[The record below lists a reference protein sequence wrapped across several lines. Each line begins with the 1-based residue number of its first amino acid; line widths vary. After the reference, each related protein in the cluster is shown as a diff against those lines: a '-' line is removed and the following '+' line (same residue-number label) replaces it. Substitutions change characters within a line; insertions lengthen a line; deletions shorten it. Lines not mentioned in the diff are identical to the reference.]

1 MRISANA
8 QHLSFSG
15 EFRSKEMEAAYLKFS
30 WLDIKS
36 VTRYALLITAFLC
49 MVFFIVDIM
58 SVGNQKAI
66 YYLLAVRL
74 LAVSVYLSA
83 AEYIHRKKQYF
94 AGYPYLMLFIKI
106 VIALNIWAL
115 AVLRQMPTAYL
126 AVNTILFTLFFY
138 QFMKGRLDFTI
149 GACAFMNLGSIVV
162 GYLYLNMIPTELIGS
177 FLLLIPLNTLGI
189 VIARSI
195 NRSKRSE
202 YIALMDFERINAE
215 KEKLIKKL
223 RSALAEVR
231 TLQGFL
237 PICARCHKIR
247 DDKGYWE
254 RIEVYIQDRTQAKF
268 SHGVCPD
275 CAEMLYGP
283 LLKKLPLKV
292 PGREPT

>member
-1 MRISANA
+1 
-8 QHLSFSG
+8 
-15 EFRSKEMEAAYLKFS
+15 MEAAYLKFS
-30 WLDIKS
+30 WVDIKS

-74 LAVSVYLSA
+74 LAVSVYFSA
-83 AEYIHRKKQYF
+83 AAYIHRSKQYF
-94 AGYPYLMLFIKI
+94 AGYPYLVLFIKI

-177 FLLLIPLNTLGI
+177 FLLLIPLNALGI

-275 CAEMLYGP
+275 CAEMLYGS
-283 LLKKLPLKV
+283 LLKKPPFKV
-292 PGREPT
+292 PGRKPT

>member
-1 MRISANA
+1 MLSTANA
-8 QHLSFSG
+8 RHLRFSG
-15 EFRSKEMEAAYLKFS
+15 EFRSKKMEGAYLKFS
-30 WLDIKS
+30 WTEIQS
-36 VTRYALLITAFLC
+36 VTRWALLVTAFLC

-58 SVGNQKAI
+58 SVGNQKTL

-74 LAVSVYLSA
+74 SAVSVYLSA
-83 AEYIHRKKQYF
+83 AEYIHRRKHYF
-94 AGYPYLMLFIKI
+94 AGYPYLVLCIKI

-115 AVLRQMPTAYL
+115 AILRQMPTAYL

-162 GYLYLNMIPTELIGS
+162 GYLFLNMVPTELIGS
-177 FLLLIPLNTLGI
+177 FLFLIPLNALGI
-189 VIARSI
+189 VIARSL
-195 NRSKRSE
+195 NRSKRGE
-202 YIALMDFERINAE
+202 YQALMDFKTINIE

-223 RSALAEVR
+223 RSALAEVK

-275 CAEMLYGP
+275 CAEVLYGT
-283 LLKKLPLKV
+283 LMKKPPPKI
-292 PGREPT
+292 PGQEPT